1 MVGCPPSVVICGR
14 LPAQSR
20 HFSGIMPMY
29 VGKERKIMLIT
40 AIEVAVCGRIPA
52 QFRHFSGIMPMYAG
66 KEKKIML
73 IIAIESRHLTGTFPI
88 NLSDCVSC

>member
-1 MVGCPPSVVICGR
+1 
-14 LPAQSR
+14 
-20 HFSGIMPMY
+20 
-29 VGKERKIMLIT
+29 MLIT
-40 AIEVAVCGRIPA
+40 AIEVAVCWRIPA

-73 IIAIESRHLTGTFPI
+73 IIAIESRHLTGIFPI